1 MADSD
6 ILKAAGKAI
15 RKGVAAAAGAAMA
28 ITATTADV
36 ADRPNRDQW
45 VQIRTEQGR
54 ATAADWRET
63 APLLGYQRAI
73 AIACEQYDVVAVEK
87 SRRTGATWGAAA
99 DAVLRSASP
108 RSSGGMD
115 TLYMGTS
122 HDMAKEFIDAAAN
135 WARLFEHVC
144 GEIGE
149 TLFDDGSEAGV
160 KALKIDFASGFSI
173 VALSSKPRSLR
184 GRQGFAILDEAAFVD
199 NLPELIKAAMAF
211 LIWGGKVLIISTH
224 NGVDNAFNGLITDIR
239 AGRLRY
245 GIVRFDLDD
254 ALKDGLFER
263 ICLMSAHKH
272 GEWTAEKEADWR
284 EKLISDYGS
293 GADEELYCIPSQGSG
308 AWLPGPLIEARM
320 HDAPVLRLSFPDAFT
335 MEPEHRRKAEVQRW
349 IEEELEPVM
358 RSTLDP
364 ALQTGFGMDVGRY
377 RDLSVICPMQIT
389 RVMRRVVPFL
399 VELSKVPFQQQE
411 QIRDAVVRGLPRF
424 IGGRTDATG
433 IGASLAESGTQ
444 SFGQSM
450 IGVKFSTEWYRV
462 EMPPVKAAFEDDA
475 ISVPRDA
482 EISADLRAF
491 KIAKGIATLPA
502 LRVAAGAGGTRH
514 GDAGIAIVL
523 AYSATR
529 MPFVPYSYQAVTS
542 AGPVALDG
550 PRGMGA
556 GRHHDDDEPRS
567 SLLPRLRRS
576 L

>member
-1 MADSD
+1 MADAD
-6 ILKAAGKAI
+6 ILKAAGKAL
-15 RKGVAAAAGAAMA
+15 RKGAIAAVAATMA
-28 ITATTADV
+28 IGASV
-36 ADRPNRDQW
+36 AEVTDRPSRDQW
-45 VQIRTEQGR
+45 IAIRIEQGR
-54 ATAADWRET
+54 ATAADWREA

-73 AIACEQYDVVAVEK
+73 AIACEQYDVVVVEK

-108 RSSGGMD
+108 RADGGMD

-144 GEIGE
+144 SEIGE
-149 TLFDDGSEAGV
+149 TLFDDGSKDGV

-199 NLPELIKAAMAF
+199 NLDELIKAAMAF

-224 NGVDNAFNGLITDIR
+224 NGVDNPFNQLITDIR
-239 AGRLRY
+239 AGRKNY
-245 GIVRFDLDD
+245 GLVRFDLDE

-263 ICLMSAHKH
+263 ICLVNAHKH
-272 GEWTAEKEADWR
+272 GEWTPEKEADWR
-284 EKLISDYGS
+284 EDLIGKYGS

-308 AWLPGPLIEARM
+308 AWLTGPLIEARM
-320 HDAPVLRLSFPDAFT
+320 HDAPVLRLGFLDSFT

-349 IEEELEPVM
+349 IEEELLPVM

-364 ALQTGFGMDVGRY
+364 ALQTGFGMDIGRY

-411 QIRDAVVRGLPRF
+411 QIRDAVVRNLPRF

-433 IGASLAESGTQ
+433 IGASLGESGMQ
-444 SFGQSM
+444 KFGASM
-450 IGVKFSTEWYRV
+450 VPVKFSAEWYRM

-475 ISVPRDA
+475 IAIPRDA
-482 EISADLRAF
+482 EVSADLRAF
-491 KIAKGIATLPA
+491 KIVKGLATLPA
-502 LRVAAGAGGTRH
+502 LRTEAAAGGTRH

-542 AGPVALDG
+542 TGPATPDG
-550 PRGMGA
+550 PRGFGA
-556 GRHHDDDEPRS
+556 DDEPAGGGM
-567 SLLPRLRRS
+567 LPRLRGRMF
-576 L
+576 